1 MPVRWKGLS
10 EYKRN
15 FKWRKPDQSKP
26 CSPILEEKCQWAGL
40 RSDEFG
46 ISREPKFISK
56 RRVPYYNTQV
66 SRSFE
71 WNGGNDSEKDTAE
84 PELHLSLETQ
94 TSESG
99 DDTTQEKIKTPD
111 APRMPEKVHSN
122 SAGSRSELAVA
133 LEKSKK
139 SPPITPVKEQ
149 RTITPAKKDLEKLN
163 KGLHRV
169 LQKKAGL
176 DIPRSCSFPRS
187 SEYQRQ
193 FVWKTPQKLSPILAA
208 DKFIHSASPS
218 IPPFKIPVTIPET
231 EYERSFKASS
241 PAKEDKQQDSLEE
254 RERPASQPVEASS
267 GEKCEKT
274 EAFSKATEEPS
285 KQSKSETKPKQ
296 PKQKHK
302 PLCLH
307 RSFRKLNTEYRSNFL
322 SPSKYL
328 YKNGAWI
335 RIRKNMPDQE
345 SQNTLNTMWYME
357 VKELREK
364 AEAYRQRVRGTHF
377 SRDHLNQI
385 LSENNRLW
393 DLSSNSSAEDVI
405 SNNVRALDL
414 AGVPEKKLSPGPKFM
429 PQPESS
435 AEFQENG
442 TEKLGMSDAATLPVK
457 RRLVWGEPD
466 DGEQLEHQTPVLG
479 GEENDEEKEN
489 KQESEDI
496 KVPDKNSTGN
506 NHQGENVNSPS
517 VNRADCSSA
526 PCRGRLSTPELK
538 ALGGAQRTHLDLTTP
553 ATGGAVLV
561 SPPKVRPSSTKQM
574 RKGSPEKIL
583 ANSQTSREDIKRK
596 SNMDRSEA
604 VTPSHLP
611 AAGLKTV
618 DHLPVEKYPWPK
630 QKASSARVS
639 SNVSCSEQ
647 APVVPGAKSARDPVL
662 SYWSPSRRIQGTL
675 RDPEFQHNGNV
686 ASPKRSWLQ
695 LPLQERNYHNEDDDD
710 RLSQLSA
717 RSAASSSLASQVLER
732 AQRRKEN
739 FWGKM

>member
-335 RIRKNMPDQE
+335 RIRKNMPDQ
-345 SQNTLNTMWYME
+345 

-442 TEKLGMSDAATLPVK
+442 TGKLGMSDAATLPVK

-506 NHQGENVNSPS
+506 NHKGENVNSPS

-647 APVVPGAKSARDPVL
+647 VPVVPGAKSARDPVL

>member
-10 EYKRN
+10 EYKRS
-15 FKWRKPDQSKP
+15 FKWRKPDKSKP

-46 ISREPKFISK
+46 ISREPKFLSK
-56 RRVPYYNTQV
+56 RRVPYHNTQV
-66 SRSFE
+66 SKSFE

-84 PELHLSLETQ
+84 PELHLSLESHS
-94 TSESG
+94 SESR

-111 APRMPEKVHSN
+111 APRIPEKLHS
-122 SAGSRSELAVA
+122 SSPGSRSELAVA
-133 LEKSKK
+133 LAKSKR
-139 SPPITPVKEQ
+139 SPPITPVKEK
-149 RTITPAKKDLEKLN
+149 RTITPTEKDLEKIN
-163 KGLHRV
+163 KGLKRV
-169 LQKKAGL
+169 LQRKAGM

-193 FVWKTPQKLSPILAA
+193 FVWKTPQKLSPVLAA
-208 DKFIHSASPS
+208 DKFIHSTSPS
-218 IPPFKIPVTIPET
+218 IPPFKSPVIIPET

-241 PAKEDKQQDSLEE
+241 PAKEEKQQNSLEE
-254 RERPASQPVEASS
+254 RERPAAEPVEASS

-274 EAFSKATEEPS
+274 EVFSKATEDPS
-285 KQSKSETKPKQ
+285 KQSKSEKKQKQ

-307 RSFRKLNTEYRSNFL
+307 RSFRKMNTEYRSNFL
-322 SPSKYL
+322 SPAKYL
-328 YKNGAWI
+328 YKDGAWI
-335 RIRKNMPDQE
+335 RIKRNMPDQE

-385 LSENNRLW
+385 LSENNKLW
-393 DLSSNSSAEDVI
+393 DLSSNSSVEDVI

-414 AGVPEKKLSPGPKFM
+414 AGVPEEKLSPGPKFM
-429 PQPESS
+429 PQPELS
-435 AEFQENG
+435 AEFQENSTG
-442 TEKLGMSDAATLPVK
+442 KLGMSDAATLPVK

-466 DGEQLEHQTPVLG
+466 NGEQLEHQTPVLG
-479 GEENDEEKEN
+479 GGGNDEEKEN

-496 KVPDKNSTGN
+496 KEPDKNSTGN
-506 NHQGENVNSPS
+506 DHQGENVNSPS
-517 VNRADCSSA
+517 ANRADCSSGS
-526 PCRGRLSTPELK
+526 CRGRLTTPELK
-538 ALGGAQRTHLDLTTP
+538 AHGGAQRTHLDLTTP
-553 ATGGAVLV
+553 ATGGAILV
-561 SPPKVRPSSTKQM
+561 SPSKVRSSSTMQM

-583 ANSQTSREDIKRK
+583 ANSQISREDIKRK
-596 SNMDRSEA
+596 SNMDGSEA
-604 VTPSHLP
+604 VTPSHFP

-618 DHLPVEKYPWPK
+618 DSLPLGKYPWPK
-630 QKASSARVS
+630 QKVSSARVS
-639 SNVSCSEQ
+639 STLLCPEQ
-647 APVVPGAKSARDPVL
+647 SPVVPGVKSARDPL

-686 ASPKRSWLQ
+686 ASSRRSWLQ